1 VAPLDDDS
9 VRDALTTLPAW
20 RRDGDTL
27 VRSVEAATFLE
38 GIGLVDAVAHAAEEA
53 DHHPDI
59 DIRWRTV
66 SFVLTTHS
74 AGGITQRDLDLA
86 RVIDGLAG

>member
-1 VAPLDDDS
+1 MAPLDDDS